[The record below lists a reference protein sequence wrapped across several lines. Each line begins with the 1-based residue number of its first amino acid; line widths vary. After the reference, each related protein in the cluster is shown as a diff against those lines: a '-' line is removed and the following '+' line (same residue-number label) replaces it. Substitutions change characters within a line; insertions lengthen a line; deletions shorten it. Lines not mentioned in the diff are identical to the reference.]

1 METMSC
7 YTAITPDDVRF
18 VEGVQSI
25 KRVQVRNLVT
35 YACRTVKKL
44 DHFADV
50 LARFF
55 AFFMFVGQLPMETWN
70 CPCLEASSRT

>member
-50 LARFF
+50 LACIHILV
-55 AFFMFVGQLPMETWN
+55 FVGQLPMETWN